1 MADYVEEYKLQ
12 CYRKI
17 EPLNSKENP
26 WIVVDSVTESKYV
39 MRKLSMHSQEVYLI
53 LKTIRHPN
61 ILEVVDFFSYG
72 GSLYVIEEYL
82 EWEPLSS
89 AINDRSFSRRDA
101 FAVGRQ
107 LLEAFSAE
115 NGLEGCNGCFDR
127 ICRLSRWISC
137 ENGSSLCHSGC
148 GGSTD
153 IIRLSRR
160 CI

>member
-1 MADYVEEYKLQ
+1 MLQ
-12 CYRKI
+12 
-17 EPLNSKENP
+17 ENRAAEFERES
-26 WIVVDSVTESKYV
+26 VDSGGLCDREQICDEEAFYAFPGSVSYTEND
-39 MRKLSMHSQEVYLI
+39 
-53 LKTIRHPN
+53 THPN